1 MDPRVKPAGDAYP
14 GSTANVEP
22 RFTTGV
28 SSPKTRDQPL
38 YRLSPLARFVIL
50 YAALYCAFG
59 VVSPFLPAYFA
70 DRGLTPQQIAF
81 VIGLGTAVRLASGPL
96 VGRLADRQ
104 RSWHGALS
112 VCAAG
117 AAAMALAYLPAGSF
131 GPILLVGVMQ
141 SAFLAPL
148 APIAD
153 AMALS
158 ASLPIAGK
166 GFEYGWVRG
175 GGSAAFVVGS
185 LAAGQAAA
193 SAGLAVSIWLNAVL
207 LAVAALVALS
217 VPNISFG
224 AISFGSE
231 RARGFLRLL
240 QMRTFRRLLL
250 VGALVLGSHAL
261 HDTFAVIR
269 WRDAGI
275 STATASLLWSE
286 QVIAEVVVFLLVGPH
301 LLRRLGPA
309 HAAMLSAGAG
319 VVRWSVLG
327 ATTQIVPLALVEP
340 LHGLTFALFHLAA
353 MRLIGTTVPRNLAA
367 TAQALYGTVA
377 IGSSTALLILAS
389 GSLYGWPGG
398 EAFWV
403 MAVLCAAAIP
413 LARRMT
419 G

>member
-1 MDPRVKPAGDAYP
+1 MH
-14 GSTANVEP
+14 
-22 RFTTGV
+22 
-28 SSPKTRDQPL
+28 
-38 YRLSPLARFVIL
+38 RLSSLARFIIL
-50 YAALYCAFG
+50 YTALYSAFG
-59 VVSPFLPAYFA
+59 VVSPFLPAYFE
-70 DRGLTPQQIAF
+70 DRGLTSQEIAF
-81 VIGLGTAVRLASGPL
+81 VIGLGTAIRLASGPL
-96 VGRLADRQ
+96 IGRLADRQ
-104 RSWHGALS
+104 RKWRGTLS

-117 AAAMALAYLPAGSF
+117 AGVIALAYLPAGSF
-131 GPILLVGVMQ
+131 GPVLLVSLIY

-158 ASLPIAGK
+158 ASLPTTGK

-193 SAGLAVSIWLNAVL
+193 SLGLAVSIWLNALL
-207 LAVAALVALS
+207 LAVAALAALS
-217 VPNISFG
+217 VPNISVG

-231 RARGFLRLL
+231 PARGFLALL
-240 QMRTFRRLLL
+240 HLRTFRRLLL

-275 STATASLLWSE
+275 STAAASLLWSE
-286 QVIAEVVVFLLVGPH
+286 QVIAEVVVFLAVGPA
-301 LLRRLGPA
+301 LLNRIGPA
-309 HAAMLSAGAG
+309 NAAMLAAGAG

-327 ATTQIVPLALVEP
+327 ATAQIVPLALVEP
-340 LHGLTFALFHLAA
+340 LHGLTFALFHLAS
-353 MRLIGTTVPRNLAA
+353 MRLIGTTVPRNFAA

-377 IGSSTALLILAS
+377 IGSSIALLTLAS
-389 GSLYGWPGG
+389 GSLYAWLGG
-398 EAFWV
+398 HAFWV
-403 MAVLCAAAIP
+403 MAILCAAAIP

-419 G
+419 S